1 MIRFYYF
8 FFLSD
13 PIVYC
18 LQNDKLSCSTFQQL
32 CYRTFFENKEANTYK
47 LILYTS
53 YVSSIAAKEE
63 AKALAHDQSGGVHCT
78 LDFSL
83 PLSHHYTT
91 RPFLA
96 FKAFPSPFSLS
107 VTGELGL
114 VLSLLYQYCTL
125 DEPVQEDESILKKQC
140 SFFLKIHYNIQEINY
155 KYSYFILFS
164 P

>member
-1 MIRFYYF
+1 MLDIPTVVLSH
-8 FFLSD
+8 FFLK
-13 PIVYC
+13 I
-18 LQNDKLSCSTFQQL
+18 K
-32 CYRTFFENKEANTYK
+32 K
-47 LILYTS
+47 LIHTNLYYTS

-114 VLSLLYQYCTL
+114 VLSLLYYYTL
-125 DEPVQEDESILKKQC
+125 DESVQDESILKKQC
-140 SFFLKIHYNIQEINY
+140 SFFLKIHYNI
-155 KYSYFILFS
+155 
-164 P
+164 

>member
-1 MIRFYYF
+1 MTNYLARHSNSCAIAL
-8 FFLSD
+8 FLK
-13 PIVYC
+13 I
-18 LQNDKLSCSTFQQL
+18 K
-32 CYRTFFENKEANTYK
+32 K
-47 LILYTS
+47 LIHTNLYYTS
-53 YVSSIAAKEE
+53 YVCSIAAKEE

-114 VLSLLYQYCTL
+114 VLSLLY
-125 DEPVQEDESILKKQC
+125 
-140 SFFLKIHYNIQEINY
+140 
-155 KYSYFILFS
+155 
-164 P
+164 